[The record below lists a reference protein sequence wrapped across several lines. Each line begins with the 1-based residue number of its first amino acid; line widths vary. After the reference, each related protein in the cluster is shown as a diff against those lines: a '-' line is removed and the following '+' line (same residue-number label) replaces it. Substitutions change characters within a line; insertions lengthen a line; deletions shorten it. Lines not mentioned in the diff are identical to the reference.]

1 MATDEGVIA
10 AFQLLSSAKLGNE
23 PKETADKEACLEL
36 WYEVF
41 DDVDDAALRMAAR
54 RYLKTGKWW
63 PAPADLYNL
72 TAQGREAQAEARQL
86 AEDDGLHLWPRIVRL
101 VGSLGTQRYPNDPT
115 NNQRC
120 SRAIAILAQE
130 YQLDERQTAAAEQ
143 ALQGFWSD
151 VAHADS
157 DARIG
162 WLGKQFS
169 RVYRSIQNSD
179 TRLQLESKPEP
190 KVIELADVAARRLK

>member
-1 MATDEGVIA
+1 MATPEGVVAVFNLI
-10 AFQLLSSAKLGNE
+10 SSAKLGNA
-23 PKETADKEACLEL
+23 PKEQEDMEVCLEL
-36 WYEVF
+36 WEEVF
-41 DDVDDAALRMAAR
+41 DDVDDAALKTAAR

-72 TAQGREAQAEARQL
+72 TTQGREAQAEARQL

-169 RVYRSIQNSD
+169 RVYRSIQNGD
-179 TRLQLESKPEP
+179 KIGRAH
-190 KVIELADVAARRLK
+190 V